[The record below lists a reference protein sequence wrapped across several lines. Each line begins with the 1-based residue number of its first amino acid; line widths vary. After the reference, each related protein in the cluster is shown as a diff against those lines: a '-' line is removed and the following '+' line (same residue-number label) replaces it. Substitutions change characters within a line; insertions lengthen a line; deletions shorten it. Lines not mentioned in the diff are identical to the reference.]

1 MDDKSGKAFD
11 FSLFKRLVNY
21 TKPYKITFYGVAI
34 AAILLSGF
42 AVMTAIIVGDIVDE
56 AITLKDVDKLWYLT
70 MAMLGVLLGQ
80 VVSQLGFNYYA
91 NWLGESVIKDVRIDL
106 FSKMMGFKMKYFD
119 NSSIGILVT
128 RAVADMQRIGE
139 IFSQGFF
146 VIVADLLKMAVVGG
160 VMLYQNWKLALIV
173 FALMPI
179 IAYATRLFQK
189 AMKIAFTDVRAQVSN
204 LNSFVQERITGMKI
218 VQLFN
223 REETEKEKFRVIN
236 EKHQN
241 AWLKTVWYNS
251 IFFPIAEIV
260 SSLAIGLIVWYG
272 GLLNIANVAPNDYG
286 AIFAFILLSD
296 MLFRPLRQ
304 IADKFNTL
312 QMGMVAA
319 NRVFKILDT
328 DSQIEDS
335 GTIEKLDV
343 EGNIE
348 FKDVHFGYLENEEVL
363 HGISF
368 KVKAGETVAIVGAT
382 GAGKSTII
390 NLLNRFYE
398 INSGVISVDGISIN
412 EYTLN
417 SLRSKIAVVLQD
429 VFLFA
434 DTIANNI
441 SLKNQDI
448 SKADIEAAAK
458 QIGVDEFISSLPNGY
473 DYNVKERGTMLS
485 SGQRQLIAF
494 LRAYVSNPSILVLD
508 EATSSVDTYSEQLI
522 QKATEK
528 ITEGRTS
535 IIIAH
540 RLATIK
546 KADKIIVMDAGKI
559 MEMGSHKELLKKGGY
574 YSNLYEAQFLSLLV
588 VSCSLLVCLKS
599 IKCTLR
605 PRSWQVY

>member
-1 MDDKSGKAFD
+1 MDKDSGKAFD
-11 FSLFKRLVNY
+11 TRLFKRLMAH
-21 TKPYKITFYGVAI
+21 TRPYRVTFYGVAI

-42 AVMTAIIVGDIVDE
+42 AVLTPIIVKQIIDD
-56 AITLKDVDKLWYLT
+56 AIKGSDSQQLLYLT
-70 MAMLGVLLGQ
+70 IAMLAVLIGQ

-91 NWLGESVIKDVRIDL
+91 NWLGESVIRDIRIEL
-106 FSKMMGFKMKYFD
+106 FKKMLGFRMKYFD
-119 NSSIGILVT
+119 NSSLGVLVT

-146 VIVADLLKMAVVGG
+146 VIVSDLLKMLVAAG
-160 VMLYQNWKLALIV
+160 VMLVINWKLALLV
-173 FALMPI
+173 FTVLPI
-179 IAYATRLFQK
+179 ILYATRLFQK
-189 AMKIAFTDVRAQVSN
+189 AMKVAFTEVRAEVSN

-218 VQLFN
+218 VQLFT
-223 REETEKEKFRVIN
+223 REKTESEKFRLIN
-236 EKHQN
+236 EKHKN

-260 SSLAIGLIVWYG
+260 SSITVGLIVWYG
-272 GLLNIANVAPNDYG
+272 GLQNVANISNDIAG
-286 AIFAFILLSD
+286 TVFAFIMLIDL
-296 MLFRPLRQ
+296 LFRPLRQ

-328 DSQIEDS
+328 ESNIEDI
-335 GTIEKLDV
+335 GTV
-343 EGNIE
+343 ENKEVRGDIV
-348 FKDVHFGYLENEEVL
+348 FKDVRFGYLEDEEVL

-368 KVKAGETVAIVGAT
+368 EVKAGETVAIVGAT

-398 INSGVISVDGISIN
+398 INSGTISVDGIDIKD
-412 EYTLN
+412 YKLA
-417 SLRSKIAVVLQD
+417 SLRTHIAVVLQD

-441 SLKNQDI
+441 SLKEPSITVSDI
-448 SKADIEAAAK
+448 KEAGVA
-458 QIGVDEFISSLPNGY
+458 IGVDEFITSLPGGY
-473 DYNVKERGTMLS
+473 EYNVKERGSMLS

-494 LRAYVSNPSILVLD
+494 LRAYVSKPSILVLD
-508 EATSSVDTYSEQLI
+508 EATSSVDTYSERLI
-522 QKATEK
+522 QRATEK

-535 IIIAH
+535 IVIAH

-559 MEMGSHKELLKKGGY
+559 VEMGTHKQLLKKGGY
-574 YSNLYEAQFLSLLV
+574 YSNLYEAQFLAEEV
-588 VSCSLLVCLKS
+588 A
-599 IKCTLR
+599 
-605 PRSWQVY
+605 

>member
-1 MDDKSGKAFD
+1 MDKDSGKAFD
-11 FSLFKRLVNY
+11 TRLFKRLMAH
-21 TKPYKITFYGVAI
+21 TRPYRITFYGVAI

-42 AVMTAIIVGDIVDE
+42 AVLTPVILREIIDDAIKGRD
-56 AITLKDVDKLWYLT
+56 AQRLLYLT
-70 MAMLGVLLGQ
+70 IAMLVVLIGQ

-91 NWLGESVIKDVRIDL
+91 NWLGESVIRDIRIEL
-106 FSKMMGFKMKYFD
+106 FRKMLGFRMKYFD
-119 NSSIGILVT
+119 NSSLGVLVT

-146 VIVADLLKMAVVGG
+146 VIVSDLLKMLVAAVV
-160 VMLYQNWKLALIV
+160 MLVINWKLALIV
-173 FALMPI
+173 FTVLPVI
-179 IAYATRLFQK
+179 LYATRLFQK
-189 AMKIAFTDVRAQVSN
+189 AMKVAFTEVRAEVSN

-218 VQLFN
+218 VQLFT
-223 REETEKEKFRVIN
+223 REKIESENFRKIN
-236 EKHQN
+236 EKHKK

-260 SSLAIGLIVWYG
+260 SSITVGLIVWYG
-272 GLLNIANVAPNDYG
+272 GLQNVANISNDIAG
-286 AIFAFILLSD
+286 TVFAFIMLIDL
-296 MLFRPLRQ
+296 LFRPLRQ

-319 NRVFKILDT
+319 NRVFNILDT
-328 DSQIEDS
+328 KSNIEDI
-335 GTIEKLDV
+335 GTV
-343 EGNIE
+343 ENHEVRGDIV
-348 FKDVHFGYLENEEVL
+348 FKEVRFGYLEDEEVL

-368 KVKAGETVAIVGAT
+368 EVKAGETIAIVGAT

-398 INSGVISVDGISIN
+398 INSGTISVDGINIKD
-412 EYTLN
+412 YKLA
-417 SLRSKIAVVLQD
+417 SLRTHIAVVLQD

-441 SLKNQDI
+441 SLKEPSI
-448 SKADIEAAAK
+448 TIADIEKAAEA
-458 QIGVDEFISSLPNGY
+458 IGVDEFITSLPGGY
-473 DYNVKERGTMLS
+473 EYNVKERGSMLS

-522 QKATEK
+522 QRATEK

-535 IIIAH
+535 IVIAH

-559 MEMGSHKELLKKGGY
+559 VEIGTHKQLLKKGGY
-574 YSNLYEAQFLSLLV
+574 YSNLYEAQFLAEEV
-588 VSCSLLVCLKS
+588 A
-599 IKCTLR
+599 
-605 PRSWQVY
+605 

>member
-1 MDDKSGKAFD
+1 MDKTSGKAFD
-11 FSLFKRLVNY
+11 YGLFKRLINY
-21 TKPYKITFYGVAI
+21 TKPYKITFYGVAL

-42 AVMTAIIVGDIVDE
+42 SVMTAIIVGNIVDE
-56 AITLKDVDKLWYLT
+56 AITLKDADKLLYLT
-70 MAMLGVLLGQ
+70 MAMLGVLIGQ
-80 VVSQLGFNYYA
+80 VISQLGFNYYA
-91 NWLGESVIKDVRIDL
+91 NWLGESVIKDIRIDL
-106 FSKMMGFKMKYFD
+106 FTKMMGFKMKYFD
-119 NSSIGILVT
+119 NSSIGVLVT

-146 VIVADLLKMAVVGG
+146 VIVADLLKMFVVAG

-189 AMKIAFTDVRAQVSN
+189 AMKVAFTEVRAEVSN

-223 REETEKEKFRVIN
+223 REETEKEKFRVIS

-260 SSLAIGLIVWYG
+260 SSIAIGLIVWYG
-272 GLLNIANVAPNDYG
+272 GLLNIANVATNEYG
-286 AIFAFILLSD
+286 SIFAFILLSD

-319 NRVFKILDT
+319 NRVFKILDS
-328 DSQIEDS
+328 DNQVEDS
-335 GTIEKLDV
+335 GTLDQV
-343 EGNIE
+343 AIKGNIA
-348 FKDVHFGYLENEEVL
+348 FKNVYFGYVENQEVL
-363 HGISF
+363 HGITF
-368 KVKAGETVAIVGAT
+368 QVKAGETIAIVGAT

-398 INSGVISVDGISIN
+398 LNSGEISIDDIN
-412 EYTLN
+412 IKEFTLT

-441 SLKNQDI
+441 SLKDEKI
-448 SKADIEAAAK
+448 TKATIEAAAK
-458 QIGVDEFISSLPNGY
+458 QIGVHEFIISLPGGY
-473 DYNVKERGTMLS
+473 DYNVKERGIMLS

-559 MEMGSHKELLKKGGY
+559 MEIGSHKELLAEGGY
-574 YSNLYEAQFLSLLV
+574 YSNLYEAQFLSEEV
-588 VSCSLLVCLKS
+588 V
-599 IKCTLR
+599 
-605 PRSWQVY
+605 